1 MPSFDVLVVGE
12 LNVDIILSGLEGLP
26 ALGQERIAREMLY
39 TLGSSS
45 AIFAHNL
52 ARLGARVAFVGKVG
66 DDSHGRYLVD
76 VLRSG
81 GVDTSGVIVDPS
93 TATGLTVSLSLPSD
107 RAFVTYPGA
116 MERFTSADIAPSLL
130 KRARHLH
137 VSSYYL
143 QPALRP
149 GLALLFQSA
158 RNLGLTTSLD
168 PGHDPADRWDGIWD
182 VLPLVDLFLPNEDE
196 ALRIAGCDRL
206 EAAGPRLAE
215 RASLVVV
222 KRGTDGAV
230 AWRGA
235 AGAAMAET
243 TTKTETETEGEIET
257 EAETGTEADIET
269 ETGTGTGTRT
279 WTGAQTGT
287 ATATAPA
294 TGSEPR
300 HDEKNAAAISATR
313 ATWASAGP
321 ETRAATGTTNGPC
334 DGRGSE
340 GCVGAGSGST
350 ISRGYALDVDTIDST
365 GAGDSFNAGFI
376 RMWLLGRPLRECL
389 DFATACGAIACTYLG
404 GTPGFPDE
412 DGVRRFMELH
422 RSARRNPPA
431 DSPGC

>member
-1 MPSFDVLVVGE
+1 MAAAAYEPVTEDEQVPSFDVLVVGE

-45 AIFAHNL
+45 AILAHNL
-52 ARLGARVAFVGKVG
+52 ARLGARVAFAGKVG
-66 DDSHGRYLVD
+66 GDSHGRYVVD

-81 GVDTSGVIVDPS
+81 GVDTSGIIVDQS
-93 TATGLTVSLSLPSD
+93 AATGLTVSLSMSSD

-130 KRARHLH
+130 KEARHLH

-149 GLALLFQSA
+149 GLASLFQSA

-168 PGHDPADRWDGIWD
+168 PGHDPADWWDGIWD
-182 VLPLVDLFLPNEDE
+182 VLPLVDLFLPNEEE

-230 AWRGA
+230 AWRRA
-235 AGAAMAET
+235 AGAATAET
-243 TTKTETETEGEIET
+243 TTRTEETETEGEMET
-257 EAETGTEADIET
+257 EAERGTEADIGT
-269 ETGTGTGTRT
+269 ETG
-279 WTGAQTGT
+279 
-287 ATATAPA
+287 
-294 TGSEPR
+294 
-300 HDEKNAAAISATR
+300 
-313 ATWASAGP
+313 
-321 ETRAATGTTNGPC
+321 AATGTTNGPC

-340 GCVGAGSGST
+340 GCADAGGGST
-350 ISRGYALDVDTIDST
+350 ISRGYALDVDTVDST